1 MNYKVYTPMDP
12 DLTLK
17 KAKVC
22 DTNFPYR
29 QIVGSLMH
37 CMVAVRPDISFA
49 VGVLARFANGYD
61 ESHYNAA
68 KRVLMYLNTTKRK
81 GLCYERNE
89 TVSIN
94 AFADADFAAEE
105 ESARSTTGMVIRIG
119 NVAVSWKSKLQSCV
133 TLSSAEA
140 EIVAATETAVN
151 MMSISNLLN
160 ELGIK
165 SEKSMILY
173 EDNNACIAIATKP
186 NRKARIRHMA
196 AKFMYI
202 QELCMKKIL
211 VIEKVGTEDQA
222 ADMLTKAVS
231 KLKTKK
237 FSDMIGLKGDSIG
250 RSVDS
255 GL

>member
-151 MMSISNLLN
+151 IVVK
-160 ELGIK
+160 LGTSWNINDFR
-165 SEKSMILY
+165 S
-173 EDNNACIAIATKP
+173 
-186 NRKARIRHMA
+186 R
-196 AKFMYI
+196 
-202 QELCMKKIL
+202 
-211 VIEKVGTEDQA
+211 
-222 ADMLTKAVS
+222 
-231 KLKTKK
+231 
-237 FSDMIGLKGDSIG
+237 SDTIG
-250 RSVDS
+250 
-255 GL
+255 